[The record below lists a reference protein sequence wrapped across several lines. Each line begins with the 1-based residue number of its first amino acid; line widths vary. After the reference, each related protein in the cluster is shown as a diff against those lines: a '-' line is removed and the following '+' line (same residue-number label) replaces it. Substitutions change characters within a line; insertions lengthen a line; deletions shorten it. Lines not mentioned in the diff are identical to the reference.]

1 MKLFSVNSQVLPQ
14 ILCENIMLLD
24 ISPEEAQ
31 KYIDGASSVLKYAPK
46 LNGGPIPDGE
56 ETYYRGRII
65 DNPSNFIKE
74 TYLANQ
80 FHGQVSIEQSKYK
93 GQVS

>member
-1 MKLFSVNSQVLPQ
+1 MVVEILLSRQVLPQ
-14 ILCENIMLLD
+14 ILGENIIKLD
-24 ISPEEAQ
+24 LSPEEAQ
-31 KYIDGASSVLKYAPK
+31 KYIDGASSVLKFAPK
-46 LNGGPIPDGE
+46 LGSGPIPAGE

-80 FHGQVSIEQSKYK
+80 FHGQVSLY
-93 GQVS
+93 

>member
-1 MKLFSVNSQVLPQ
+1 
-14 ILCENIMLLD
+14 MLLD

-46 LNGGPIPDGE
+46 LNAGPIPDGE
-56 ETYYRGRII
+56 ETYYRGRIV

-80 FHGQVSIEQSKYK
+80 FHGQVGFTYN
-93 GQVS
+93 

>member
-1 MKLFSVNSQVLPQ
+1 
-14 ILCENIMLLD
+14 MLLD

-46 LNGGPIPDGE
+46 LNSGAIPAGE
-56 ETYYRGRII
+56 DTYYRGRII

-80 FHGQVSIEQSKYK
+80 FHGQVSFQKKKNGLNSRHYHEL
-93 GQVS
+93 